1 MSRFSSPW
9 RITSGVRLQ
18 DVLKGSPRAN
28 LVRGAS
34 DCGRMAARPPLHQVS
49 LRYFDPAG
57 PARRKGG
64 RPGGGPSFLEQLA
77 RMHAERT
84 RELADVSQPHVNP
97 RVFDLADE
105 VLLLA
110 GIDRKRRLR
119 QPLGL
124 AQPAHVLGRQSF
136 DVYGPP
142 HRTTYIELDI
152 FSRPLQTIGVAT

>member
-9 RITSGVRLQ
+9 RITSGVRATGCAERL
-18 DVLKGSPRAN
+18 
-28 LVRGAS
+28 
-34 DCGRMAARPPLHQVS
+34 AARKSRPRRIR
-49 LRYFDPAG
+49 LREDGCAPALASG
-57 PARRKGG
+57 VTKVLRCG
-64 RPGGGPSFLEQLA
+64 RPGAKAGCPGGRPSFLEQLA